1 MTSSRA
7 AVRMD
12 RFIPVLVFALTG
24 TLLAQELPKAPI
36 AKATLATFAV
46 FGAEVVADGVTTRV
60 LYQRR
65 YDETDP
71 IARPFVH
78 AGVPG
83 QIGASLLGAG
93 ATGGVWF
100 VLHRAH
106 HERAATWFLRLV
118 TAGEGCNVA
127 RQSSILRRSMK

>member
-1 MTSSRA
+1 
-7 AVRMD
+7 MD
-12 RFIPVLVFALTG
+12 RFIPVLLFALTG
-24 TLLAQELPKAPI
+24 TLLAQELPNPPI
-36 AKATLATFAV
+36 SKATLATFAA

-65 YDETDP
+65 YDENNP
-71 IARPFVH
+71 IVRPLVH

-83 QIGASLLGAG
+83 QVGASLLGAG
-93 ATGGVWF
+93 ATVGVWF

-106 HERAATWFLRLV
+106 RERAATWFLRLV

-127 RQSSILRRSMK
+127 RQLRILRTSRK

>member
-1 MTSSRA
+1 M
-7 AVRMD
+7 V
-12 RFIPVLVFALTG
+12 RFIPVFLFVLTG
-24 TLLAQELPKAPI
+24 TLLAQELPNA
-36 AKATLATFAV
+36 AVSKATLATFAV
-46 FGAEVVADGVTTRV
+46 FGTEVLADGVTTRV

-118 TAGEGCNVA
+118 TVGEGCNVA
-127 RQSSILRRSMK
+127 RQSAILRRSRK